1 MERWRRVLQR
11 VVDADEQRFVLPET
25 VGGFLVHLWVRG
37 HTRDRLVEYLR
48 RPFGDPTPFRFTQRD
63 RLYLTL
69 ISNTGMRVDLNEWT
83 RLFLNWLNDRQIP
96 ARTPALVRI
105 NLLNRRGE
113 RVGGAAFYQQ
123 RLAAIEDLEI
133 GRFLQR
139 LNENGYLGVEL
150 TDCELEFSF
159 PVDYLI
165 QSFIRGGCIQH
176 RHSGVTQMHLVEDQ
190 KRRMV
195 IPNDL
200 WLYRYS
206 TWTTGQKARLTSIN
220 MDTTP
225 AYLGNLR
232 GIFYIGWDVRWTRP
246 VCGFMAVAY
255 MVEVFRYRLALSEHR
270 QAFFDTSN
278 LDIWESDLHLLY
290 LHACRLADRFPGT
303 MREASGDMLTLHD
316 LGALVHWL
324 EPRCTLVVYDDSRR
338 RLFTKSRTSFTI
350 GNTRVH
356 DPAPPFRI
364 GELTPSVYEEYDFT
378 RIVIFYDHT
387 YRHFLP
393 VFDTNRFFSMPHQRR
408 WMPSSALT
416 TSVSTVENDGADSDT
431 PSSRSQLH
439 STSVMQYPNENG
451 MFSLASRS
459 SKYEYYIPCPCCD
472 VIVIKSKV
480 REHVC
485 RNALTCLSCGVSF
498 ASQAKFHE
506 HQGEGYPVPCPLCH
520 VSLYPGCERAHR
532 SVCNNRQRLPRC
544 PRCRGIYTTEPHYC
558 LAYHCYRCGQ
568 RKRDQKV
575 FDACSG
581 KWRTGLHRCVLSS
594 SRQYGYAARLNAS
607 ETGDHVAFESQ
618 QERLLYQLAQYR
630 YFVFDFESMLDGRDG
645 LVFPFA
651 RQLPTRS
658 VLDAAD
664 LGGVHLSPVYIHRVN
679 CVSFCE
685 MDLFSSMV
693 NDYWK
698 NDRGLHELLGRIRT
712 FLDEMELRVVDYAS
726 FKENPV
732 RVFMEQENIPS
743 TPALLRKVRVL
754 FSLVIRP
761 TFDMQTVYNLDAFW
775 SKVIECS
782 TATNNIWYAHNLKGY
797 DGRLLY
803 DHLKDCGIV
812 PKEVLWRGGK
822 LFRLQYLLPNNRSIV
837 FLDSMNHISTSLRK
851 MPAMFGLDTS
861 VVRKGLFP
869 YRFNHFKHQDYRGA
883 LPDKIWFDVQWMR
896 ASEYREFETWYN
908 EQLQLVNRLTLRDG
922 AVSMNDDGHSGVEE
936 DPCLRQAMIDRYW
949 WTSPDPC
956 PITNEPRSFKTTGI
970 YDLQTEMRLYC
981 ENDVY
986 VLKLSLER
994 YHLLCTSTT
1003 HCSPEASITVAQFT
1017 YLTYVNLYMPPDCI
1031 EYLDDNEYDFARRAL
1046 RGGNTNVRQLYWE
1059 SDATIPGHGLRYID
1073 VQSLY
1078 PSVQFYDP
1086 LPIGRPKIY
1095 YYLKYP
1101 ETNTVGCDVLR
1112 EQPDTAFLMSF
1123 FGFIECD
1130 ITPIVPLF
1138 HPVILCSTGVYNKI
1152 DYLSALTAASYRRA
1166 SQGSLFTDDPP
1177 VAVPGSSVTD
1187 VPCGSGGGKLIGPM
1201 SSMRRVVITSVEL
1214 QEGLR
1219 RRLYRVDRVYRI
1231 DEYRSSTDLF
1241 KRFIRTW
1248 LRIKITSSKCPVEPC
1263 DEEAF
1268 REFSAEC
1275 QQRYGFQKPLAPE
1288 DFAAGPNVGLRNFAK
1303 LQLNSLWGKFGQR
1316 NTLDSHFI
1324 LRTGEEHARYA
1335 TMCRIGN
1342 FVESSSSWVEFGRP
1356 PAPVADTEDHN
1367 EPEGGQTFGYLP
1379 VKICVAKKV
1388 NEQRSKNVAVA
1399 SFVTAHARMRLW
1411 RKCFEMGERVVYHD
1425 TDSMIYEVRDD
1436 WSRVEE
1442 GHFLGEWESETG
1454 DALIQRFVSIA
1465 PKTYAYIYTK
1475 PNGHV
1480 EEVVKSKGF
1489 YIHREAELFFN
1500 FDGYV
1505 SLLVGSLL
1513 HQAKKHDGLRDRLE
1527 RTLHSFPGLHDLLV
1541 AFGDFESRREECCL
1555 ALDGVVKRWNRSH
1568 LTDLLHE
1575 RFTVPGPDLTTLPNE
1590 ENVNPFEAVEALH
1603 QMKRRRVEEMVL
1615 RNELGVD
1622 DSTVLLNEDGSSVLT
1637 TEMTRWLIWK
1647 DMCLPSRQLSIV
1659 HEKDHGVTLSYQCL
1673 KSMSFYYGKGLICVD
1688 SLKTFPFGI
1697 VEQFRERYC
1706 PSSFIG
1712 FIGSTMVW
1720 PMRYTIQSIDFSFA
1734 VDGPQYNPNQLS
1746 VFDDALTS
1754 AGDED
1759 TMTEPHFI

>member
-1 MERWRRVLQR
+1 MEQWDRVLQR
-11 VVDADEQRFVLPET
+11 VADADDQRFVLPET
-25 VGGFLVHLWVRG
+25 VGGFIVHLWVRG
-37 HTRDRLVEYLR
+37 HTRDRLVQYLR
-48 RPFGDPTPFRFTQRD
+48 RPFGEPTPFRFTQRD

-69 ISNTGMRVDLNEWT
+69 TSNSGIRVDLNEWT
-83 RLFLNWLNDRQIP
+83 RLFLNWLDDRQIP

-105 NLLNRRGE
+105 NLLNRRGT

-123 RLAAIEDLEI
+123 RLGAIEDLEI

-150 TDCELEFSF
+150 ADCELEFSF

-176 RHSGVTQMHLVEDQ
+176 RQFGRTQMHLVEDQ
-190 KRRMV
+190 KRRMI

-200 WLYRYS
+200 WLYRYNV
-206 TWTTGQKARLTSIN
+206 WTTGQKARLTSIN
-220 MDTTP
+220 MDTVP

-232 GIFYIGWDVRWTRP
+232 GIFYIGWDSRWTRP

-303 MREASGDMLTLHD
+303 LRETNGDMLTLHD

-338 RLFTKSRTSFTI
+338 RLFTKSRTSFTV
-350 GNTRVH
+350 GNTRVR

-364 GELTPSVYEEYDFT
+364 GDLTPTVYEEYAFT

-393 VFDTNRFFSMPHQRR
+393 VFDTNRFFSMPHQRK
-408 WMPSSALT
+408 WLPSSVQPNGL
-416 TSVSTVENDGADSDT
+416 SPSTVDIEEHPPQPQPTTAM
-431 PSSRSQLH
+431 H
-439 STSVMQYPNENG
+439 YPNEGNPS
-451 MFSLASRS
+451 SLSSRPP
-459 SKYEYYIPCPCCD
+459 KYEYYIPCPCCD
-472 VIVIKSKV
+472 VIIIKSKV

-498 ASQAKFHE
+498 ATQAQFHE

-532 SVCNNRQRLPRC
+532 NVCNNRQKLPRC
-544 PRCRGIYTTEPHYC
+544 PRCRGIYATEPHYC

-581 KWRTGLHRCVLSS
+581 KWRTGLHQCYLSS
-594 SRQYGYAARLNAS
+594 SRQYGYAARLNAA
-607 ETGDHVAFESQ
+607 EMGDDVAFESQ

-651 RQLPTRS
+651 RQLPTTPI
-658 VLDAAD
+658 LQAAD
-664 LGGVHLSPVYIHRVN
+664 NGGIHLSPVFIHRVN

-693 NDYWK
+693 NEYWK
-698 NDRGLHELLGRIRT
+698 NDSGLHLLIGKIRT
-712 FLDEMELRVVDYAS
+712 FLEQMEVRVVDFES

-732 RVFMEQENIPS
+732 RMFMEQENIPTTS
-743 TPALLRKVRVL
+743 VLLRRVRVL
-754 FSLVIRP
+754 FALIIRP
-761 TFDMQTVYNLDAFW
+761 TIDMQTVLTLDAFW
-775 SKVIECS
+775 AKVIECS
-782 TATNNIWYAHNLKGY
+782 TAVNNVWYAHNLKGY

-822 LFRLQYLLPNNRSIV
+822 LFRLQYLLPNNRSVV

-851 MPAMFGLDTS
+851 MPSMFGLDTS

-869 YRFNHFKHQDYRGA
+869 YRFNHFNHQDYRGV

-896 ASEYREFETWYN
+896 ESEYKEFEIWYN
-908 EQLQLVNRLTLRDG
+908 EQLELVNRVT
-922 AVSMNDDGHSGVEE
+922 VSTEDDVCSE
-936 DPCLRQAMIDRYW
+936 DPVFRQAMIDRYW
-949 WTSPDPC
+949 WSAPDPC

-1031 EYLDDNEYDFARRAL
+1031 QYLDDNEYDFARRAL

-1059 SDATIPGHGLRYID
+1059 ADPTVPGHGLRYID

-1101 ETNTVGCDVLR
+1101 ETQTGEEPLR
-1112 EQPDTAFLMSF
+1112 EQPDAAFLMSF

-1130 ITPIVPLF
+1130 ITPLVPLF
-1138 HPVILCSTGVYNKI
+1138 HPVILCSTGVYNKV
-1152 DYLSALTAASYRRA
+1152 DYLSSLTAASYRRA
-1166 SQGSLFTDDPP
+1166 
-1177 VAVPGSSVTD
+1177 ANVPFVDESSNSGATASVTD

-1201 SSMRRVVITSVEL
+1201 STMRRVVITSVEL

-1248 LRIKITSSKCPVEPC
+1248 LRIKITNSKCPVDVNDPV
-1263 DEEAF
+1263 AF
-1268 REFSAEC
+1268 REFSRQC
-1275 QQRYGFQKPLAPE
+1275 QQRYGFRTPLTPE
-1288 DFAAGPNVGLRNFAK
+1288 DFSGGLNVGLRNFAK

-1356 PAPVADTEDHN
+1356 PCQTNMDSTSSGSLSGVDAD
-1367 EPEGGQTFGYLP
+1367 EPDGCQSFGYLP

-1388 NEQRSKNVAVA
+1388 NEQRSKNVAIA

-1442 GHFLGEWESETG
+1442 GHFLGDWESETG
-1454 DALIQRFVSIA
+1454 DALIERFVSIA
-1465 PKTYAYIYTK
+1465 PKTYAYTYTK
-1475 PNGHV
+1475 PNGQV

-1489 YIHREAELFFN
+1489 YVHREAELFFN

-1513 HQAKKHDGLRDRLE
+1513 HHATAHSGLRDRLE
-1527 RTLHSFPGLHDLLV
+1527 RTIHSFPGLRELLV
-1541 AFGDFESRREECCL
+1541 AFGDFESRRTECCAVL
-1555 ALDGVVKRWNRSH
+1555 GDVVKRWNRSH
-1568 LTDLLHE
+1568 LTDLLKE
-1575 RFTVPGPDLTTLPNE
+1575 RFSVVGPDIATLPNGGGADDDDE
-1590 ENVNPFEAVEALH
+1590 FIF
-1603 QMKRRRVEEMVL
+1603 QSKRCRVEEMVL
-1615 RNELGVD
+1615 RNERSAND
-1622 DSTVLLNEDGSSVLT
+1622 ATVLLNEDGTSVLNT
-1637 TEMTRWLIWK
+1637 SMRRWLIWK

-1659 HEKDHGVTLSYQCL
+1659 HDKSHGVTLSYQCL

-1697 VEQFRERYC
+1697 VEQFRELYH

-1712 FIGSTMVW
+1712 FVGATMVW
-1720 PMRYTIQSIDFSFA
+1720 PMRYSIKSIDFSFA

-1746 VFDDALTS
+1746 VFDDALAS

-1759 TMTEPHFI
+1759 TMNEPHFV